1 MLIGVGIYKDPELLP
16 LPAVRNNLEDLA
28 SVLKDPGL
36 WGLPE
41 EYCVLLPDPVESSE
55 VAAVLDET
63 AREAEDTFLVY
74 FAGHGL
80 VDGPTGELVLAT
92 RGTNRSRPRYTG
104 TPYDWVREIVGRSRA
119 QRRVTILDC
128 CFSGRATRAM
138 ADPSSVV
145 IGQIDIEG
153 AYVLASSP
161 ANSVSIAP
169 ANARNTAFTGG
180 LLHVLRD
187 GVADGPP
194 HLTLDDLYQHTLL
207 SMVRAGRPTP
217 TRLGNDMIGD
227 LPLVRNAWTG
237 LRRLLAGGRRPA
249 PVERPSAPVERP
261 PAELHSGIQLAVTAV
276 RPALGPTG
284 MDAPTALD
292 RATGDGA
299 GLRQADGVDLVR
311 RTMSAMRRDFG
322 DGSATAAVL
331 VGELVDG
338 VERCLRA
345 GADADSVTAGIE
357 RDTTVVLRELGALAL
372 HGRSPE
378 RAGRAVATALGDD
391 ETAALVVTAAARAG
405 ASNVEVVPAGAESGP
420 RTPDGDD
427 APGPSSAELAVVGR
441 LALDTRIVAPNA
453 TSGPLTLHDPY
464 VLVSPD
470 GTTNGTALVR
480 FAKGAT
486 GPLLIVAPRMSIFDV
501 RSLLRAFADSVVVV
515 RPVDSAFDWQAL
527 DSRVGSRL
535 VPGQAFGRA
544 ARALITAETTTVIGL
559 ADDPRPENGRVQVRV
574 SGSPNGVEEQL
585 AVRALAIVR
594 AATGSGAVP
603 GGGTALYRAARAL
616 PHDGSL
622 LRAALQAPLRQLVR
636 NAGHD
641 TAAVCTSL
649 DGGFERGSAD
659 GFDVT
664 TGQFVDLAQAGVLDS
679 LAMAR
684 GAVEHAVATALRYV
698 ELTCPARDA
707 PH

>member
-1 MLIGVGIYKDPELLP
+1 LIGVGDYKDPELSA

-28 SVLKDPGL
+28 SALKDPGL

-41 EYCVLLPDPVESSE
+41 KHCVLLPDPIESSE

-80 VDGPTGELVLAT
+80 VDGPSGELVLAT
-92 RGTNRSRPRYTG
+92 RGTQRSRPRYTG

-128 CFSGRATRAM
+128 CFSGRAAQAM

-161 ANSVSIAP
+161 ANSLSIAP
-169 ANARNTAFTGG
+169 VDARNTAFTSG
-180 LLHVLRD
+180 LLQVMRD

-217 TRLGNDMIGD
+217 TKLGNDMIGD

-237 LRRLLAGGRRPA
+237 LRRLLAGRRRPPA
-249 PVERPSAPVERP
+249 GERP
-261 PAELHSGIQLAVTAV
+261 PAGLHAGVRLAVSVV
-276 RPALGPTG
+276 RSALGPTG

-299 GLRQADGVDLVR
+299 ALRQDPGVDLVR
-311 RTMSAMRRDFG
+311 RTMTAMRRDFG
-322 DGSATAAVL
+322 DGSATAAVIM
-331 VGELVDG
+331 GELVDG
-338 VERCLRA
+338 VERCLES
-345 GADADSVTAGIE
+345 GADSDSVTAGIE
-357 RDTTVVLRELGALAL
+357 RDTAVALRELGALAL
-372 HGRSPE
+372 PGRGPE
-378 RAGRAVATALGDD
+378 RTGRAVATALGDD
-391 ETAALVVTAAARAG
+391 ETAALVVTAAEQAG
-405 ASNVEVVPAGAESGP
+405 ASNVEVVHARAESKP
-420 RTPDGDD
+420 RTPDGD
-427 APGPSSAELAVVGR
+427 AASRPSAAELTVVGR

-470 GTTNGTALVR
+470 GKTNGTDLVR
-480 FAKGAT
+480 FARRAG

-515 RPVDSAFDWQAL
+515 RPVDSGFDWNAL
-527 DSRVGSRL
+527 DARVGSRL
-535 VPGQAFGRA
+535 VPGQTLGKA
-544 ARALITAETTTVIGL
+544 ARALITADTTTVIGL
-559 ADDPRPENGRVQVRV
+559 TGDPRPESGRVQVRV
-574 SGSPNGVEEQL
+574 SGPANGVEEHM

-594 AATGSGAVP
+594 AVTGSGTVP

-622 LRAALQAPLRQLVR
+622 LKGALGAPLRQLVR

-641 TAAVCTSL
+641 AAAVCASL
-649 DGGFERGSAD
+649 DDGLGRGPAE

-664 TGQFVDLAQAGVLDS
+664 TGRLTDLEQAGVLDS

-684 GAVEHAVATALRYV
+684 GAVEHAVAMALRYV

-707 PH
+707 PQ